1 MKAAAYIFWISLFL
15 VFYTY
20 LFYPVILFCA
30 YTAVQLKRDIDY
42 LTGRRNRRARGQSD
56 DDLPPVTMIV
66 PVYNEEEHLEEKIA
80 NVRQTDYPA
89 DKLQVIFVSDGS
101 TDRSDSILE
110 TLKEPNVRVIYKA
123 RGGKPTAL
131 NVGVEQAINP
141 ILIMSDGSTLFEPDA
156 IRMLVR
162 HFDQPEVGAV
172 CGSLKFAANAE
183 SQQTEGF
190 YWKYESMLRLME
202 SRLGA
207 TLTASGAIYALR
219 REAWIPLSPDTV
231 LDDFVTPINA
241 RNQGFDV
248 LYDPEAIALDFAP
261 SSVKGEFA
269 RRVRIAMGSF
279 RGLGTFLTARLSTF
293 TRFAFLSHKLMRWT
307 VPQFLLLV
315 IFSNLFLLGTRFY
328 LVIFGLQAAF
338 YFWAALGYLFQKQLK
353 KIRFALVG
361 YFLLAMNLAFLVGL
375 FRFLTTKKGATWQ
388 RVS

>member
-15 VFYTY
+15 VLYTY
-20 LFYPVILFCA
+20 LFYPAILFCA
-30 YTAVQLKRDIDY
+30 YTAVQLRRDIDY
-42 LTGRRNRRARGQSD
+42 LTGRRNRRARGQND
-56 DDLPPVTMIV
+56 DDLLPVTMIV

-89 DKLQVIFVSDGS
+89 NKLQVIFVSDGS
-101 TDRSDSILE
+101 TDRSNSILE
-110 TLKEPNVRVIYKA
+110 TLNESNIKVIYKA

-162 HFDQPEVGAV
+162 HFDKPEVGAV
-172 CGSLKFAANAE
+172 CGSLKFVANAE

-219 REAWIPLSPDTV
+219 REAWVPLSLDTV

-279 RGLGTFLTARLSTF
+279 RALGTFLTARLSTF
-293 TRFAFLSHKLMRWT
+293 TRFAFLSHKLLRWT

-315 IFSNLFLLGTRFY
+315 FFSNMFLLSTRFY
-328 LVIFGLQAAF
+328 LVVFGLQGVF
-338 YFWAALGYLFQKQLK
+338 YFWAALGYLFQKHLRT
-353 KIRFALVG
+353 IRFALVG

-375 FRFLTTKKGATWQ
+375 FRLLTTKKEATWQ

>member
-1 MKAAAYIFWISLFL
+1 MKAAAYIFWISIFV

-20 LFYPVILFCA
+20 LFYPILLFCA
-30 YTAVQLKRDIDY
+30 YTMVQLKRDVDY
-42 LTGRRNRRARGQSD
+42 LTGRRNRRATQTD
-56 DDLPPVTMIV
+56 DQNLPAVSMIV

-80 NVRQTDYPA
+80 NVRLTDYPQ
-89 DKLQVIFVSDGS
+89 DKLEFIFVSDGS
-101 TDRSDSILE
+101 TDLSNSILE
-110 TLKEPNVRVIYKA
+110 KLTDSNVKVIYKS

-131 NVGVEQAINP
+131 NVGVEQATNP
-141 ILIMSDGSTLFEPDA
+141 ILIFSDGSTLFEQDA
-156 IRMLVR
+156 VRMLVR
-162 HFDQPEVGAV
+162 HFDKPEVGAV
-172 CGSLKFAANAE
+172 CGSLKFAANSE

-219 REAWIPLSPDTV
+219 RSAWIPLSSDTV

-241 RNQGFDV
+241 RNQGFSV

-279 RGLGTFLTARLSTF
+279 RALSKFLTARLPAF
-293 TRFAFLSHKLMRWT
+293 TRFAFFSHKLMRWM
-307 VPQFLLLV
+307 VPHFLLL
-315 IFSNLFLLGTRFY
+315 IFVSNLFLLSSRFY
-328 LVIFGLQAAF
+328 LAFFVLQGAF
-338 YFWAALGYLFQKQLK
+338 YIWAGVGYLFHKQLK

-361 YFLLAMNLAFLVGL
+361 YFLLAMNFAFLVGL
-375 FRFLTTKKGATWQ
+375 FRFLTSKKGATWQ

>member
-1 MKAAAYIFWISLFL
+1 MRAAAYIFWISLFL

-20 LFYPVILFCA
+20 LFYPIVLFCA
-30 YTAVQLKRDIDY
+30 YTVVQLKRDIDY
-42 LTGRRNRRARGQSD
+42 LAGRRNRRATGQNEE
-56 DDLPPVTMIV
+56 DLPPVSMIV

-80 NVRQTDYPA
+80 NVRVTDYPQ
-89 DKLQVIFVSDGS
+89 DKLQFIFVSDGS
-101 TDRSDSILE
+101 TDRSNSILE
-110 TLKEPNVRVIYKA
+110 TLNDPNIRVIYKT

-131 NVGVEQAINP
+131 NVGVEQAGNP
-141 ILIMSDGSTLFEPDA
+141 ILIFSDGSTLFEPDA

-162 HFDQPEVGAV
+162 HFDKPEVGAV

-219 REAWIPLSPDTV
+219 RDAWIPLSSDTV

-241 RNQGFDV
+241 RNQGFSV

-279 RGLGTFLTARLSTF
+279 RALGTFLTARLPTF
-293 TRFAFLSHKLMRWT
+293 TRFAFLSHKLMRWM
-307 VPQFLLLV
+307 VPHFLLLV
-315 IFSNLFLLGTRFY
+315 FISNLFLLGSRFY
-328 LVIFGLQAAF
+328 LVFFGLQAAF
-338 YFWAALGYLFQKQLK
+338 YIWAGLGYLFQRQFK
-353 KIRFALVG
+353 KVRFAMVG
-361 YFLLAMNLAFLVGL
+361 YFLLAMNFAFLVGL
-375 FRFLTTKKGATWQ
+375 FRFLTTKKEATWQ

>member
-15 VFYTY
+15 VLYTY

-30 YTAVQLKRDIDY
+30 YTAVQLRRDIDY
-42 LTGRRNRRARGQSD
+42 LTGRRNRRARGQND
-56 DDLPPVTMIV
+56 DDLLPVTMIV

-89 DKLQVIFVSDGS
+89 NKLEVIFVSDGS
-101 TDRSDSILE
+101 TDRSNSILE
-110 TLKEPNVRVIYKA
+110 TLNESNIKVIYKA

-162 HFDQPEVGAV
+162 HFDKPEVGAV
-172 CGSLKFAANAE
+172 CGSLKFVANAE

-219 REAWIPLSPDTV
+219 REAWVPLSSDTV

-279 RGLGTFLTARLSTF
+279 RALGTFLTARLSTF
-293 TRFAFLSHKLMRWT
+293 TRFAFLSHKLLRWT

-315 IFSNLFLLGTRFY
+315 FFSNMFLLSTRFY
-328 LVIFGLQAAF
+328 LVVFGLQGVF
-338 YFWAALGYLFQKQLK
+338 YFWAALGYLFQKHLRT
-353 KIRFALVG
+353 IRFALFG

-375 FRFLTTKKGATWQ
+375 FRFLTTKKEATWQ

>member
-1 MKAAAYIFWISLFL
+1 
-15 VFYTY
+15 
-20 LFYPVILFCA
+20 
-30 YTAVQLKRDIDY
+30 
-42 LTGRRNRRARGQSD
+42 
-56 DDLPPVTMIV
+56 
-66 PVYNEEEHLEEKIA
+66 
-80 NVRQTDYPA
+80 
-89 DKLQVIFVSDGS
+89 
-101 TDRSDSILE
+101 
-110 TLKEPNVRVIYKA
+110 
-123 RGGKPTAL
+123 
-131 NVGVEQAINP
+131 
-141 ILIMSDGSTLFEPDA
+141 
-156 IRMLVR
+156 
-162 HFDQPEVGAV
+162 
-172 CGSLKFAANAE
+172 
-183 SQQTEGF
+183 
-190 YWKYESMLRLME
+190 MLRLME

-219 REAWIPLSPDTV
+219 REAWVPLSSDTV

-279 RGLGTFLTARLSTF
+279 RALGTFLTARLSTF

-315 IFSNLFLLGTRFY
+315 FFSNMFLLNTRFY
-328 LVIFGLQAAF
+328 LVFFGLQGAF
-338 YFWAALGYLFQKQLK
+338 YFWAALGYLFQKRLK

-375 FRFLTTKKGATWQ
+375 FRFLTTKKEATWQ

>member
-15 VFYTY
+15 VLYTY

-30 YTAVQLKRDIDY
+30 YTAVQLRRDIDY
-42 LTGRRNRRARGQSD
+42 LTGRRNRRARGQND
-56 DDLPPVTMIV
+56 DDLLPVTMIV

-80 NVRQTDYPA
+80 NVRQTDYPSN
-89 DKLQVIFVSDGS
+89 KLEVIFVSDGS
-101 TDRSDSILE
+101 TDRSNSILE
-110 TLKEPNVRVIYKA
+110 TLNESNIKVIYKA

-162 HFDQPEVGAV
+162 HFDKPEVGAV
-172 CGSLKFAANAE
+172 CGSLKFVANAE

-219 REAWIPLSPDTV
+219 REAWVPLSSDTV

-279 RGLGTFLTARLSTF
+279 RALGTFLTARLSTF
-293 TRFAFLSHKLMRWT
+293 TRFAFLSHKLLRWT

-315 IFSNLFLLGTRFY
+315 FFSNMFLLSTGFY
-328 LVIFGLQAAF
+328 VVFFGLQGAF
-338 YFWAALGYLFQKQLK
+338 YFWAALGYLFQKHLK
-353 KIRFALVG
+353 TIRFALFG

-375 FRFLTTKKGATWQ
+375 FRFLTTKKEATWQ